1 MKTNARTLFLSAAVG
16 AAALAAGAAQAQIT
30 DWTKA
35 EKPPLRPF
43 QPQQPRRI
51 ALPNGMVIFLQ
62 EDHEL
67 PLIRAAANVR
77 GGSREEPAAK
87 AGLLD
92 IYGEVWR
99 TGGTTARTGDAL
111 DDFLEA
117 RAATV
122 ETYADQDSTAISF
135 DVMKS
140 SLDEVFPVFLEL
152 LRDPAFREDK
162 IELAKDQANTGIAR
176 RNDDPSGIAG
186 REARKLGYG
195 AGSPYARQVEYATVA
210 AVTREDLVAWHR
222 AHVHPNN
229 IIVSVI
235 GDFDSRTMEARLR
248 KAFGSWAK
256 GPAVPRFDTTFQEPK
271 PGVYLV
277 AKEDVTQS
285 NVRLVHL
292 GIQRNNPDY
301 FALEVMNEI
310 FGGGFSARLF
320 SNVRSRKG
328 LAYGVGGGVGN
339 AWDHPG
345 LFQVVLGTKSETT
358 VAGIEALL
366 EEIDGITTKPPSD
379 EELRKAKDAILNSFV
394 FRFDSKSKVL
404 AEKVLYEFYGYPI
417 DFLERYRSGVE
428 AVTAQDVA
436 RVAAKYVHKDR
447 LAILV
452 VGKPDAFDK
461 PLASLNRGPVNAIDI
476 SIPEPGA
483 EKGAAE
489 GSPAGSD
496 EAGKALLARVA
507 QGLGGADHVRAVK
520 AVRQKLSVHV
530 KGPQGDMTLDVDNV
544 SVLPD
549 RSRTQIQT
557 PMGSMTMVLT
567 PATAFVLTPGGPQ
580 DMPAS
585 QRESSMKDMKTNALS
600 VVSRAD
606 DPKVTVRAG
615 GTEKVGET
623 EAQVLDVTADGASAR
638 WFVEASTGRVVRTVS
653 RTAGPGGGPTEQ
665 VVDYSD
671 FRPVD
676 GGLTLPFKRT
686 LTRGGQ
692 DAGSIEVKE
701 VQVNPPVDDKDFE
714 RPAAPGN

>member
-1 MKTNARTLFLSAAVG
+1 MV
-16 AAALAAGAAQAQIT
+16 AAALGAASLAAAGAAHAQIT
-30 DWTKA
+30 DWTQA
-35 EKPPLRPF
+35 SKPPLRPF

-51 ALPNGMVIFLQ
+51 ALPSGMVIFLQ

-67 PLIRAAANVR
+67 PLIRGAAHVR
-77 GGSREEPAAK
+77 GGSREEPAGK
-87 AGLLD
+87 TGLLD
-92 IYGEVWR
+92 LYGEVWR

-122 ETYADQDSTAISF
+122 ETFGDQDSTGISF
-135 DVMKS
+135 DVMKGS
-140 SLDEVFPVFLEL
+140 FEDVFPVFLEL

-162 IELAKDQANTGIAR
+162 IELARNQANTGIAR
-176 RNDDPSGIAG
+176 RNDDPSGIAS

-195 AGSPYARQVEYATVA
+195 ADSPYARQAEYASIA

-229 IIVSVI
+229 ILVSVI
-235 GDFDSRTMEARLR
+235 GDFDARAMEARLR

-256 GPAVPRFDTTFQEPK
+256 GPAVPRPEITFRDPK

-277 AKEDVTQS
+277 AKDDVTQS

-292 GIQRNNPDY
+292 GIQRDNPDY
-301 FALEVMNEI
+301 FAVEVMNEI

-320 SNVRSRKG
+320 SNVRSKKG

-358 VAGIEALL
+358 VAGIEALM
-366 EEIDGITTKPPSD
+366 EEIDGINTRPPTD
-379 EELRKAKDAILNSFV
+379 DELRRAKDAILNSFV
-394 FRFDSKSKVL
+394 FRFDSKGKVL
-404 AEKVLYEFYGYPI
+404 AEKLLYEFYGYPP
-417 DFLERYRSGVE
+417 DFLERYRTAVE
-428 AVTAQDVA
+428 AVTAQEVA

-447 LAILV
+447 LAVLV

-461 PLASLNRGPVNAIDI
+461 PLASLNLGPVNAIDI
-476 SIPEPGA
+476 AIPEPGA
-483 EKGAAE
+483 EKEAAAAA
-489 GSPAGSD
+489 AGSD
-496 EAGKALLARVA
+496 EPGKALLARVA
-507 QGLGGADHVRAVK
+507 EGLGGADHVRAVK
-520 AVRQKLSVHV
+520 ALRQKLTVQM
-530 KGPQGDMTLDVDNV
+530 KGPQGEMTLDVDNV

-557 PMGSMTMVLT
+557 PMGTMTMVLA
-567 PATAFVLTPGGPQ
+567 PKGAFVVTPGGTE
-580 DMPAS
+580 DMPAA
-585 QRESSMKDMKTNALS
+585 QRESSLKDLKTNALA
-600 VVSRAD
+600 VAARAAG
-606 DPKVTVRAG
+606 DPQVTVRAG
-615 GTEKVGET
+615 GTEKVGEM

-638 WFVEASTGRVVRTVS
+638 WLVDPRTGRVVRTVS
-653 RTAGPGGGPTEQ
+653 RTTGPAGPAEQ

-701 VQVNPPVDDKDFE
+701 VQVNPPVDEKDFE
-714 RPAAPGN
+714 RPPAPGK